1 MVNFTVTLTQTAHH
15 LVVVRIC
22 HITAR
27 VESVKVVEVETFLSF
42 IGDYT
47 GALSIKPLV
56 LTDARLAQFVWK
68 QAVKLS

>member
-1 MVNFTVTLTQTAHH
+1 MINFTVTLTQTDHH

-22 HITAR
+22 HITAK
-27 VESVKVVEVETFLSF
+27 VQSVKISEVETFLTF

-56 LTDARLAQFVWK
+56 LTDPKLAQYVWNK
-68 QAVKLS
+68 ALKLS